1 MTAITLTSGT
11 SRNLDVTLNDN
22 STPAVPIDLT
32 LCTNIVWIVLTGDT
46 IVLKKN
52 LAAGIV
58 VTDAA
63 AGGIIIVI
71 DPVDTAPEHD
81 PLNTLYLLP
90 LGSVSQVKQYTHE
103 LRLYFSDGT
112 QEVPETFMGYFTV
125 NPTDTWGVV

>member
-11 SRNLDVTLNDN
+11 SRNLDITLVDT
-22 STPAVPIDLT
+22 STPAVAIDLT
-32 LCTNIVWIVLTGDT
+32 LCTNIVWVVLMGDT

-52 LAAGIV
+52 VAAGIV

-71 DPVDTAPEHD
+71 DPVDTAPEAD

-90 LGSVSQVKQYTHE
+90 IGSASQVKQYTHE

-125 NPTDTWGVV
+125 NPTDTWNVV